1 MVKVSTH
8 EGGRETQKFEFNLSH
23 QDIVDLMNDND
34 VQLDGGQVANGQ
46 VFRVLQRARGGSEAS
61 LFQSFEEGDKIFF
74 RFKKVII
81 TDVRQ
86 QTLSHEAGTKDTQ
99 YPDSFELDIKEGT

>member
-1 MVKVSTH
+1 MVRVSTH

-23 QDIVDLMNDND
+23 QDIVDLMNDPD
-34 VQLDGGQVANGQ
+34 VNLDGGKVLDEQIFQVL
-46 VFRVLQRARGGSEAS
+46 RRKRAGAEVD
-61 LFQSFEEGDKIFF
+61 LYTLFEENDKIVL

-86 QTLSHEAGTKDTQ
+86 QQLSLESGTTDTE
-99 YPDSFELDIKEGT
+99 YPDSFDLDIKEGT

>member
-8 EGGRETQKFEFNLSH
+8 EGGRETQKFEFHLSH
-23 QDIVDLMNDND
+23 QDIVDLMNDPD
-34 VQLDGGQVANGQ
+34 VNLDKGNVADDQ
-46 VFRVLQRARGGSEAS
+46 VFRVLRRKRDGAEVS

>member
-1 MVKVSTH
+1 MVRVSTH

-34 VQLDGGQVANGQ
+34 VRLDGGQVADDQ
-46 VFRVLQRARGGSEAS
+46 VFRVLQRARGGAEAN
-61 LFQSFEEGDKIFF
+61 LFQSFEEGDKIVF
-74 RFKKVII
+74 RFRKVII

-86 QTLSHEAGTKDTQ
+86 QALSFEPGTTDTE
-99 YPDSFELDIKEGT
+99 YPDSFDLDIKEGT

>member
-1 MVKVSTH
+1 MVRVSTH

-23 QDIVDLMNDND
+23 QDIVDLMNDPD
-34 VQLDGGQVANGQ
+34 VNLDGGKVLDKQIFQVL
-46 VFRVLQRARGGSEAS
+46 RRKRAGAEVD
-61 LFQSFEEGDKIFF
+61 LYTLFEENDKIVF

-86 QTLSHEAGTKDTQ
+86 QQLSLESGTTDTE
-99 YPDSFELDIKEGT
+99 YPDSFDLDIKEGT